1 MNIGFCNV
9 QSIKPGTRST
19 KFDELK
25 NILCS
30 GHLDIIGFAETWLK
44 PYVSSK
50 SINIPGYNLFRN
62 DRCGIRGGGVACYIS
77 SGLNAKIL
85 TSISEP
91 GCEAI
96 FLQIRTSVAMF
107 IVGIVYL
114 PRGDVDALERSIS
127 DIVTRY
133 EHVLIVGDFNFD
145 ICRSCNFSNFRHF
158 LTRCNLTVFHNDR
171 PTHYNCSSDSVS
183 LIDYSLVSCTSSVLR
198 SNQFYFPAVNS
209 YHAFLLIQYELP
221 NNTASCYTTFRNY
234 SAIDMN
240 NLVEDVVNADFVSL
254 YSTNDTNVQLSV
266 LNTIFYELFNTHVPE
281 RVREVSRSRRAWF
294 TPEIRAAI
302 ANRDL
307 AYRAYM
313 ENKTARNKDIYN
325 GYRAEARR
333 MIRRAKREY
342 GARLFGG
349 INSPRDFWSRMRNA
363 GASKSDSYSCDID
376 PDDLNVCFTS
386 VSSSS
391 SSSFSSPNYP
401 DRDDDFNFRCV
412 DEYEIFCAISSIKS
426 NATGHDSIPV
436 KFIKLIYPFISRHLL
451 HFFNTIIMTGIFPAN
466 WKLAKVFPLRKKGT
480 SGKECSDFRPICV
493 LPALSKA
500 FEIILKD
507 QMCAYLESHSLV
519 DSCQSGFR
527 SHHSTTSLMIHVTD
541 NIRRSLDRRNPGI
554 LAILDLSKA
563 FNSVDH
569 TILLNKLFSQFRF
582 SHYSC
587 VLIRSFLSDRS
598 QFVISNGRSSGTRAI
613 YYGVPQGSILGPL
626 LFMLYVNDICEC
638 VHFSELG
645 IYADDIQLYNSSNYS
660 LGNCIRELDDDIGR
674 ISVWCY
680 ENNIC
685 LNVRKTNCVLFHGA
699 RDHSASITVQNSVVP
714 CSTSV
719 SCLGFEIDSGLSFT
733 GHISSVC
740 SKVNLTLRKL
750 YSIDVILPIDVRH
763 RLAQALLMPNIVYGL
778 EVYSVFGLFI

>member
-1 MNIGFCNV
+1 MALAGATVGLKSGPDITMTLNRINTAENEVDVEECLPGEIVSDGSFIRRFCAGSSNMNIGFCNV

-50 SINIPGYNLFRN
+50 SINIPGYNLFRS

-127 DIVTRY
+127 DIVTR
-133 EHVLIVGDFNFD
+133 
-145 ICRSCNFSNFRHF
+145 HF
-158 LTRCNLTVFHNDR
+158 LTRCNLTVFHNDK

-281 RVREVSRSRRAWF
+281 RAREVSRSRRAWF

-376 PDDLNVCFTS
+376 PDDLNICFTS

-507 QMCAYLESHSLV
+507 QISDLSSQDIQPSILNSEIYARFPKWGRLRQIRVSRDPGIGLIWVSTSTFNRRMMTLDFHSTRHSLRV
-519 DSCQSGFR
+519 
-527 SHHSTTSLMIHVTD
+527 
-541 NIRRSLDRRNPGI
+541 
-554 LAILDLSKA
+554 
-563 FNSVDH
+563 
-569 TILLNKLFSQFRF
+569 
-582 SHYSC
+582 
-587 VLIRSFLSDRS
+587 
-598 QFVISNGRSSGTRAI
+598 
-613 YYGVPQGSILGPL
+613 
-626 LFMLYVNDICEC
+626 
-638 VHFSELG
+638 
-645 IYADDIQLYNSSNYS
+645 
-660 LGNCIRELDDDIGR
+660 
-674 ISVWCY
+674 
-680 ENNIC
+680 
-685 LNVRKTNCVLFHGA
+685 
-699 RDHSASITVQNSVVP
+699 
-714 CSTSV
+714 
-719 SCLGFEIDSGLSFT
+719 
-733 GHISSVC
+733 
-740 SKVNLTLRKL
+740 
-750 YSIDVILPIDVRH
+750 
-763 RLAQALLMPNIVYGL
+763 
-778 EVYSVFGLFI
+778 